1 MTSVKRVY
9 LDYAATTPLHP
20 EVKQEMMEALEGTYG
35 NPSSIHSFG
44 RESRKLLDEAR
55 SEAARSIGADFSSII
70 FTSGATEANNLA
82 ILGVARAHA
91 HKGKH
96 IITTQIEH
104 HAVLHPMEELEKEG
118 FEVTFL
124 PVDESGVVSVEAVE
138 EALRPD
144 TIFVS
149 IMRVNN
155 ETGMQQPI
163 EAIGERLK
171 EHQAIFHTD
180 AVQAY
185 GLEKLD
191 VTALN
196 VDLLS
201 VSSHK
206 IYGPKGIGFLY
217 RNDDIH
223 LAQQIFGGEQERK
236 WRSGTE
242 NMLGI
247 VGFKKAIELLEKE
260 REDRMTHYQRL
271 SEKFIAGLNELSID
285 YHMNGK
291 KEEHMP
297 NILNISFPG
306 VEVEMFLTN
315 LDLEGIAVSSGSA
328 CTAGSIDPSHVLK
341 AMYGEKNDRIYNSIR
356 FSFGIETSEEEIQFC
371 VERISKILNRLLPN
385 HTRG

>member
-1 MTSVKRVY
+1 MKRVY

-20 EVKQEMMEALEGTYG
+20 EVKQEMMEALDGTYG

-44 RESRKLLDEAR
+44 RESRKLLDDAR
-55 SEAARSIGADFSSII
+55 SIAARSIGADFSSII

-82 ILGVARAHA
+82 IFGVARAYA
-91 HKGKH
+91 HRGKH

-104 HAVLHPMEELEKEG
+104 HAVLHPMEELQKEG

-124 PVDESGVVSVEAVE
+124 PVDESGIVSVEAVE

-155 ETGMQQPI
+155 ETGMRQPI

-191 VTALN
+191 VTSFN

-217 RNDDIH
+217 RNDDVH

-247 VGFKKAIELLEKE
+247 RGFTKAIELLEKE
-260 REDRMTHYQRL
+260 QNERLMHYEKL
-271 SEKFIAGLNELSID
+271 SKQFFKGLNDFSID
-285 YHMNGK
+285 YHLNGTR
-291 KEEHMP
+291 EEHMP

-341 AMYGEKNDRIYNSIR
+341 AMYGEENDRLYNSIR
-356 FSFGIETSEEEIQFC
+356 FSFGIETSDEDIQFC
-371 VERISKILNRLLPN
+371 VEKISKILNRLIPSN
-385 HTRG
+385 TRG

>member
-1 MTSVKRVY
+1 METQAVS
-9 LDYAATTPLHP
+9 TPLA
-20 EVKQEMMEALEGTYG
+20 EKAENYWMKLEAKLHGVSEPIFLRLYLRVEQ
-35 NPSSIHSFG
+35 PRQQSSDLWSC
-44 RESRKLLDEAR
+44 
-55 SEAARSIGADFSSII
+55 
-70 FTSGATEANNLA
+70 T
-82 ILGVARAHA
+82 AHA

-271 SEKFIAGLNELSID
+271 SEKFIAGLN
-285 YHMNGK
+285 
-291 KEEHMP
+291 
-297 NILNISFPG
+297 
-306 VEVEMFLTN
+306 
-315 LDLEGIAVSSGSA
+315 
-328 CTAGSIDPSHVLK
+328 
-341 AMYGEKNDRIYNSIR
+341 
-356 FSFGIETSEEEIQFC
+356 
-371 VERISKILNRLLPN
+371 
-385 HTRG
+385 

>member
-82 ILGVARAHA
+82 IFGVARAHA

-291 KEEHMP
+291 KKS
-297 NILNISFPG
+297 ICQIS
-306 VEVEMFLTN
+306 
-315 LDLEGIAVSSGSA
+315 
-328 CTAGSIDPSHVLK
+328 
-341 AMYGEKNDRIYNSIR
+341 
-356 FSFGIETSEEEIQFC
+356 
-371 VERISKILNRLLPN
+371 
-385 HTRG
+385 

>member
-1 MTSVKRVY
+1 MKRVY

-82 ILGVARAHA
+82 IFGVARAHA

-341 AMYGEKNDRIYNSIR
+341 AMYGEKMTVYIIPFALALESKRAR
-356 FSFGIETSEEEIQFC
+356 KKFSFVLKESAK
-371 VERISKILNRLLPN
+371 S
-385 HTRG
+385 

>member
-1 MTSVKRVY
+1 MKRVY

-82 ILGVARAHA
+82 IFGVARAHA

-104 HAVLHPMEELEKEG
+104 HAVLHPLEELEKEG

>member
-82 ILGVARAHA
+82 IFGVARAHA

>member
-1 MTSVKRVY
+1 MKRVY

-20 EVKQEMMEALEGTYG
+20 EVKQEMMEALDGTYG

-44 RESRKLLDEAR
+44 RESRKLLDDAR
-55 SEAARSIGADFSSII
+55 SIAARSIGADFSSII

-82 ILGVARAHA
+82 IFGVARAYA
-91 HKGKH
+91 HRGKH

-104 HAVLHPMEELEKEG
+104 HAVLHPMEELQKEG

-124 PVDESGVVSVEAVE
+124 PVDESGIVSVEAVE

-155 ETGMQQPI
+155 ETGMRQPI

-191 VTALN
+191 VTSFN

-217 RNDDIH
+217 RNDDVH

-247 VGFKKAIELLEKE
+247 RGFTKAIELLEKE
-260 REDRMTHYQRL
+260 QNERLMHYEKL
-271 SEKFIAGLNELSID
+271 SKQFFKGLNDFSID
-285 YHMNGK
+285 YHLNGTR
-291 KEEHMP
+291 EEHMP

-356 FSFGIETSEEEIQFC
+356 FSFGIETSDEDIQFC
-371 VERISKILNRLLPN
+371 VEKISKILNRLIPSN
-385 HTRG
+385 TRG

>member
-1 MTSVKRVY
+1 MKRVY

-20 EVKQEMMEALEGTYG
+20 EVKQEMMEALDGTYG

-44 RESRKLLDEAR
+44 RESRKILDDAR
-55 SEAARSIGADFSSII
+55 NIAANSIGADFSSII

-82 ILGVARAHA
+82 IFGVAAAYAHR
-91 HKGKH
+91 GKH

-104 HAVLHPMEELEKEG
+104 HAVLHPMEELQKEG

-124 PVDESGVVSVEAVE
+124 PVDESGIVSVDAVE
-138 EALRPD
+138 KALRPD

-155 ETGMQQPI
+155 ETGMRQPI

-191 VTALN
+191 VTSLN

-217 RNDDIH
+217 RNDDVH

-247 VGFKKAIELLEKE
+247 RGFTKAIELLEKE
-260 REDRMTHYQRL
+260 QNERWMHYEKL
-271 SEKFIAGLNELSID
+271 SKQFFEGLNDFSID
-285 YHMNGK
+285 YQLNGA

-341 AMYGEKNDRIYNSIR
+341 AMYGEKNARIYNSIR
-356 FSFGIETSEEEIQFC
+356 FSFGIETSEKDIQFC
-371 VERISKILNRLLPN
+371 VEKISKILNRLIPSD
-385 HTRG
+385 TKG

>member
-1 MTSVKRVY
+1 MKRVY

-82 ILGVARAHA
+82 IFGVARAHA